1 MSMAKRPTQADAQ
14 AVEKIVV
21 ATLKPRCY
29 DFCVRHYLDAEG
41 SIQFA
46 VEWTITFQMI
56 QTLATALETDRI
68 NFNLG
73 RRGYDY
79 GPGNTP
85 SVGEDGYIE
94 VLWPIPAIM
103 KKEGTK

>member
-1 MSMAKRPTQADAQ
+1 MAKRPTQADAQ

-21 ATLKPRCY
+21 ATLRPRCY
-29 DFCVRHYLDAEG
+29 DFCVRPE
-41 SIQFA
+41 SIQFS
-46 VEWTITFQMI
+46 VEGAITFKMVEA
-56 QTLATALETDRI
+56 LAAALGTDRI

-73 RRGYDY
+73 RAGDNF
-79 GPGNTP
+79 GLDVTP
-85 SVGEDGYIE
+85 YCMGEAGYIE